1 MAIKT
6 TGDIFSQMMKRIF
19 IEVGDCPQCGGKL
32 LVPKAKQT
40 VPPTCPTCAY
50 SDRNLRKNNTE
61 ETWSVEAQ
69 KNKATGAFLDNS
81 ILPSLKMMGATFN
94 NLNLYSNDIKE
105 VARIAKDIANRIS
118 KPQHSPVHSLF
129 SGSSGRGKTRIAVSI
144 INEVWRLTGYKR
156 SVVFI
161 DYPLLV
167 STQRLGI
174 NDSEARKKVDKAI
187 HKAKQADLL
196 IVDDIGTESQMNS
209 GWNKEVFNEIM
220 RFREDKDVI
229 VTTNVPPKE
238 LVNLYSEQTISRLRK
253 HARGNYILFKDSI
266 KDYRSVAV

>member
-32 LVPKAKQT
+32 LVPKTKQT

-50 SDRNLRKNNTE
+50 SDKDFRKNNTE
-61 ETWSVEAQ
+61 ETWSAEAQ

-81 ILPSLKMMGATFN
+81 ILPSLKMMGATFY

-105 VARIAKDIANRIS
+105 VTRIAKDIASRLS

-129 SGSSGRGKTRIAVSI
+129 SGSSGRGKTTIAISI
-144 INEVWRLTGYKR
+144 INEVWRLTGYKK

-196 IVDDIGTESQMNS
+196 IIDDIGSESQMNS

-253 HARGNYILFKDSI
+253 HARGNYILFKDTI
-266 KDYRSVAV
+266 KDYRSVTV

>member
-1 MAIKT
+1 
-6 TGDIFSQMMKRIF
+6 MMRRIF

-50 SDRNLRKNNTE
+50 SDRNLRRNITE
-61 ETWSVEAQ
+61 ESWSAEAQ
-69 KNKATGAFLDNS
+69 KIKAIGTFIDNS
-81 ILPSLKMMGATFN
+81 VLPSLKMMGATFN

-129 SGSSGRGKTRIAVSI
+129 SGSSGRGKTRIAISI

-174 NDSEARKKVDKAI
+174 NDSEARKK
-187 HKAKQADLL
+187 
-196 IVDDIGTESQMNS
+196 
-209 GWNKEVFNEIM
+209 
-220 RFREDKDVI
+220 EDKGI
-229 VTTNVPPKE
+229 R
-238 LVNLYSEQTISRLRK
+238 I
-253 HARGNYILFKDSI
+253 A
-266 KDYRSVAV
+266 

>member
-1 MAIKT
+1 M
-6 TGDIFSQMMKRIF
+6 
-19 IEVGDCPQCGGKL
+19 
-32 LVPKAKQT
+32 
-40 VPPTCPTCAY
+40 
-50 SDRNLRKNNTE
+50 
-61 ETWSVEAQ
+61 
-69 KNKATGAFLDNS
+69 
-81 ILPSLKMMGATFN
+81 
-94 NLNLYSNDIKE
+94 
-105 VARIAKDIANRIS
+105 
-118 KPQHSPVHSLF
+118 
-129 SGSSGRGKTRIAVSI
+129 
-144 INEVWRLTGYKR
+144 
-156 SVVFI
+156 
-161 DYPLLV
+161 LV

-187 HKAKQADLL
+187 RKAKQADLL

-238 LVNLYSEQTISRLRK
+238 LVNLYSEQTVSRLRK